1 MGCGTPFFT
10 GHVDEEPFSSTTVG
24 SQIAY
29 QCQSGLLPEGRMT
42 SVCRGDGRWDPN
54 PATLMCEGKSYTC
67 NQVALLGKLT
77 FVDMHMIL
85 RICLMLK
92 LPSSCRE
99 VGMHIAII
107 YAIHQVVL
115 NILTVII
122 KALRWLPQLHCT
134 WHMVVSQY

>member
-1 MGCGTPFFT
+1 M
-10 GHVDEEPFSSTTVG
+10 
-24 SQIAY
+24 
-29 QCQSGLLPEGRMT
+29 
-42 SVCRGDGRWDPN
+42 DPN
-54 PATLMCEGKSYTC
+54 PATLMCEGKTYTC

-85 RICLMLK
+85 HIGLMLK

-115 NILTVII
+115 NILLTATIE
-122 KALRWLPQLHCT
+122 ALRWLPQLMNGDVPGT
-134 WHMVVSQY
+134 WLFHSTSISGASEYCKSGQTFPGARVGI